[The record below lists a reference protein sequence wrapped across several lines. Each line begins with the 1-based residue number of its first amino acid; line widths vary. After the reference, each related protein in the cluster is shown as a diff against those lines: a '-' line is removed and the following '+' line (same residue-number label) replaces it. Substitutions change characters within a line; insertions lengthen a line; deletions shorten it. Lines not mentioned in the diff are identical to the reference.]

1 MSRLVLFS
9 LFFLAVFLQS
19 GTYGLTFLLPD
30 LFIEFGANEKDVGRM
45 LLITAL
51 TTLITVYY
59 SGHLSDAIGRLKTL
73 GLSGYAITAA
83 LFLYSIAENIGP
95 ALTIASALIGFGW
108 GLMYTLA
115 PVVLTRL
122 SNTENRVQMFSL
134 YAVFLMAGFGLS
146 PVFASWLESAG
157 YEIRV
162 AFRMVAVFCAVSGS
176 LFLLISKSI
185 GQHANSDAS
194 NNHSRLSL
202 KSVKTIFRSRAR
214 LPVVMVFLGA
224 SVFAGVNNFQTV
236 IAASAGLIYAD
247 YFLVYTVTTVICRV
261 AFAKFKGGVAPYRII
276 GLLQSVMTAGVLLF
290 LFIDGNQ
297 TVYIVCAILFAIG
310 YGASYP
316 VLAAMAA
323 NDADEDLVPQT
334 LQLFSLTYFIGI
346 FGFPLVAGWLIVDFS
361 ISTLL
366 ILVAM
371 IAATE
376 ASLAFGR
383 HRSNIRL
390 QSLLK

>member
-261 AFAKFKGGVAPYRII
+261 AFAKFKGGAAPYRII